1 MPGSRYYTSNTW
13 SGDLGVL
20 RSLGPY
26 FTEFP
31 TRVAFAVG
39 FLILGK
45 VSNVVLPIVLKHIV
59 DALDSNEA
67 KAVAIPVGFLV
78 LYGLLRFGNIV
89 FGELRDAIFGR
100 VTERAMRRIGL
111 KVFEHLHRL
120 DLDFHLSRRTGG
132 LARDIERGTQG
143 IGFLMR
149 FLVFN
154 IVPTFFEIGL
164 VSIILFVNYS
174 AWYPAIVLASIVA
187 YVAFSIVVTE
197 WRTRYVRVMN
207 EMDNQANT
215 YAIDSLLN
223 FETVKYFSNE
233 RWEAEEYDRSLAS
246 WERARMQNRLT
257 LAALN
262 VGQAF
267 VIAISVTAMMTLA
280 ASHVASDRMTLGD
293 LVLVNA
299 YMLQLFIPLNFL
311 GFVYR
316 EIKRAL
322 ADIEHMFSLLGRE
335 PAVTDRPG
343 APPLVVHAAEVRFEN
358 VTFGYSDA
366 RPVLEGLD
374 LVVPSGATVAIVGP
388 SGAGK
393 STIARLLFRFYDVT
407 GGRITIDGQDLREIT
422 QASLREAIGIVPQD
436 TVLFNNTIRYNI
448 AYGDPDA
455 SDAAIAEA
463 VRMAHLT
470 EFIERLPDGLD
481 TLVGERGLKVSG
493 GEKQRIAI
501 ARMLLKDPRILVF
514 DEATSSLDSH
524 AEKAIVEALREV
536 AAARTTLVIA
546 HRLSTVKDADRIVVL
561 EEGRIIE
568 EGTHAELLAL
578 GGAYHGLW
586 TAQQHAMTDHGQ
598 ASADS
603 FELTPA

>member
-1 MPGSRYYTSNTW
+1 MARARHYTSNTW

-20 RSLGPY
+20 RSLVPY

-31 TRVAFAVG
+31 LRVIFAVG

-59 DALDSNEA
+59 DALDTPEA
-67 KAVAIPVGFLV
+67 KVAAIPLGFLL
-78 LYGLLRFGNIV
+78 LYGALRFGNIV

-111 KVFEHLHRL
+111 EVFQHLHRL

-149 FLVFN
+149 FLIFN
-154 IVPTFFEIGL
+154 IAPTFFEIGL
-164 VSIILFVNYS
+164 VSLILFVNYS
-174 AWYPAIVLASIVA
+174 AWYPAIVVVSIVV
-187 YVAFSIVVTE
+187 YVAFSVVVTE

-207 EMDNQANT
+207 EADNRANT

-223 FETVKYFSNE
+223 FETVKYFGNE
-233 RWEAEEYDRSLAS
+233 GWEADQYDHNLES

-262 VGQAF
+262 VGQAV
-267 VIAISVTAMMTLA
+267 VIATSVTVMMTLA
-280 ASHVASDRMTLGD
+280 ASHVADGRMSLGD

-322 ADIEHMFSLLGRE
+322 ADIEHMFSLL
-335 PAVTDRPG
+335 DRTPG
-343 APPLVVHAAEVRFEN
+343 ISDRADASPLRISDAEVAFEN
-358 VTFGYSDA
+358 VGFGYGSG
-366 RPVLEGLD
+366 RRVLDGVNLTI
-374 LVVPSGATVAIVGP
+374 PSGRTVAIVGP

-393 STIARLLFRFYDVT
+393 STIARLLFRFYDVDE
-407 GGRITIDGQDLREIT
+407 GRITIDGQDIRAVT
-422 QASLREAIGIVPQD
+422 QSSLRDAIGIVPQD
-436 TVLFNNTIRYNI
+436 TVLFNNTVRYNI
-448 AYGDPDA
+448 AYGNPDA
-455 SDAAIAEA
+455 SEAEIAEA
-463 VRMAHLT
+463 IRLAHL
-470 EFIERLPDGLD
+470 EDFIARLPDGPD

-501 ARMLLKDPRILVF
+501 ARMLLKRPRILVF

-524 AEKAIVEALREV
+524 AEKAIIEALREV

-561 EEGRIIE
+561 EDGHIVEQ
-568 EGTHAELLAL
+568 GTHPQLLAA
-578 GGAYHGLW
+578 GGAYYGLW
-586 TAQQHAMTDHGQ
+586 TAQQHAL
-598 ASADS
+598 ADRAQNDLEAA
-603 FELTPA
+603 ELTPV